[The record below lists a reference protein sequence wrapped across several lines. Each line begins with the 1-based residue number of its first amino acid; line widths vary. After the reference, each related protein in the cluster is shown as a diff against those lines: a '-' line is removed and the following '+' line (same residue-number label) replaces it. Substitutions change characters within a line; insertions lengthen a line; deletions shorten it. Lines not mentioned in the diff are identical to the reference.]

1 MQQELFNFNDDSFNA
16 RDGAIWRL
24 RFRKLIWQR
33 RWILKSVNDNDR
45 GAPNS
50 IISKKPKKFSKI
62 ANDISLKC

>member
-33 RWILKSVNDNDR
+33 RWIL
-45 GAPNS
+45 
-50 IISKKPKKFSKI
+50 
-62 ANDISLKC
+62 